1 MRKLILLA
9 AAVVL
14 AGMYT
19 VVDWT
24 NRPGNYDEPKEVLIL
39 RGENS
44 QSVALKLQESGIIE
58 KPWLFRVIGR
68 FNGLDKKLKAG
79 EYRFEP
85 QMSLLQVMEKIA
97 AGDIFYRKVTLPE
110 GLTTVQML
118 EILRRQPYLSG
129 EISLNPQE
137 GELMPETYSFIRGD
151 SRDSIVLRAQKAM
164 DAAVAQVW
172 KTRDA
177 ELPLK
182 TPRELLILA
191 SIVGKETGV
200 PEERGLVAS
209 VFVNRL
215 RKGMLLQTDP
225 TVIYALTGGKADLG
239 RLLTR
244 KDLQVDNPYNTYKY
258 AGLPPAPICNPGRKA
273 LEAAAKPEA
282 SDYIYFVASGNGGHN
297 FARSLNEHNRNVREW
312 KKKR

>member
-110 GLTTVQML
+110 GLTTSPVR
-118 EILRRQPYLSG
+118 IFT
-129 EISLNPQE
+129 
-137 GELMPETYSFIRGD
+137 PE
-151 SRDSIVLRAQKAM
+151 
-164 DAAVAQVW
+164 
-172 KTRDA
+172 
-177 ELPLK
+177 
-182 TPRELLILA
+182 
-191 SIVGKETGV
+191 
-200 PEERGLVAS
+200 
-209 VFVNRL
+209 
-215 RKGMLLQTDP
+215 
-225 TVIYALTGGKADLG
+225 G
-239 RLLTR
+239 RLLDSFRSTPGLNRRQLPTGIYIVQVGVTVR
-244 KDLQVDNPYNTYKY
+244 K
-258 AGLPPAPICNPGRKA
+258 
-273 LEAAAKPEA
+273 
-282 SDYIYFVASGNGGHN
+282 VA
-297 FARSLNEHNRNVREW
+297 V
-312 KKKR
+312 KVK

>member
-85 QMSLLQVMEKIA
+85 QMSLLQVMEK
-97 AGDIFYRKVTLPE
+97 LPP
-110 GLTTVQML
+110 G
-118 EILRRQPYLSG
+118 I
-129 EISLNPQE
+129 
-137 GELMPETYSFIRGD
+137 SFI
-151 SRDSIVLRAQKAM
+151 V
-164 DAAVAQVW
+164 
-172 KTRDA
+172 
-177 ELPLK
+177 
-182 TPRELLILA
+182 
-191 SIVGKETGV
+191 
-200 PEERGLVAS
+200 
-209 VFVNRL
+209 RL
-215 RKGMLLQTDP
+215 RCPK
-225 TVIYALTGGKADLG
+225 V
-239 RLLTR
+239 
-244 KDLQVDNPYNTYKY
+244 
-258 AGLPPAPICNPGRKA
+258 
-273 LEAAAKPEA
+273 
-282 SDYIYFVASGNGGHN
+282 
-297 FARSLNEHNRNVREW
+297 
-312 KKKR
+312 